1 MENQRSLLY
10 LSVFFILFL
19 MYQTWEEDYG
29 PKPVAVETNSNS
41 GVENNASYNDVPDAA
56 IPTDARSTSSTVS
69 MAAPVETIPT
79 QGKIIRVVTDLLEL
93 EIDTDGG
100 DVRQMYLRNY
110 PANEEADGQL
120 LELFSSKA
128 ENFHIAQS
136 GLISSKSLT
145 PDNVKT
151 NSLYSVAQDEY
162 RLAEGNDE
170 LKVVLSWRQD
180 GVQVDKIFTFK
191 RDSYLIDV
199 EHIVNAGNETWFGQQ
214 YRQLKKVE
222 PSDDGESSFIY
233 TYTGGVVY
241 NDELKYEKID
251 FSEMAD
257 KRHLADIGLSNRMQ
271 GGWLAM
277 IQHYFL
283 AAWVPDE
290 NESNKI
296 YTKYIDQNGQYILG
310 MVSPVTEIAAGE
322 QGRFHSQLVVGPKI
336 QGRLEEIATGL
347 ELTVDYGI
355 LTIIAK
361 PLFWLL
367 KTYHSVFDNWGWAII
382 FLTLTVKLIFYKL
395 SETSYRSMARMRK
408 VAPRMKAMKERFGDD
423 RQAMSQAMMKM
434 YKEEKINPLGGC
446 LPILVQMPV
455 FIALYWVLLESVE
468 MRNAPF
474 ALWIQNLSAQDPYYN
489 LPVIMGVT
497 MFIQQKL
504 NPAPMDPIQQK
515 VFQFMPIMFTVFFLF
530 FPSGLV
536 LYWVVN
542 NTLSI
547 AQQWVITKRV
557 ENS

>member
-1 MENQRSLLY
+1 MENQRTLLY
-10 LSVFFILFL
+10 LSFFFILFL
-19 MYQTWEEDYG
+19 MYQTWQEEYG
-29 PKPVAVETNSNS
+29 PKPVPVVESQIPAAEKHRS
-41 GVENNASYNDVPDAA
+41 ANDVPDAS
-56 IPTDARSTSSTVS
+56 IPGETNS
-69 MAAPVETIPT
+69 AANISAVPAEEIPS
-79 QGKIIRVVTDLLEL
+79 QGKIIKVVTDLLEL
-93 EIDTDGG
+93 EIDTNGG
-100 DVRQMYLRNY
+100 DVRQMVLRQY
-110 PANEEADGQL
+110 PATAEDDGQL

-128 ENFHIAQS
+128 DNFHIAQS
-136 GLISSKSLT
+136 GIISTKSIT
-145 PDNVKT
+145 PDSNQS
-151 NSLYSVAQDEY
+151 NSIYVSAQDEY

-170 LKVVLSWRQD
+170 LKVVLHWQQS
-180 GVQVDKIFTFK
+180 GVQVEKVFTFK

-199 EHIVNAGNETWFGQQ
+199 EHIVKAGNETWFGQQ
-214 YRQLKKVE
+214 YRQLKRVE
-222 PSDDGESSFIY
+222 PNGDGESSFIY

-257 KRHLADIGLSNRMQ
+257 KRHLVDIGLGKRME

-283 AAWVPDE
+283 AAWVPDQDE
-290 NESNKI
+290 KNKI
-296 YTKYIDQNGQYILG
+296 YTKYINQNGQYILG
-310 MVSPVTEIAAGE
+310 MVSPIKEIAAGQ

-336 QGRLEEIATGL
+336 QSRLEEISKGL
-347 ELTVDYGI
+347 ELTVDYGV

-367 KTYHSVFDNWGWAII
+367 KQFHGVFENWGWAII

-395 SETSYRSMARMRK
+395 SETSYRSMAKMRK

-446 LPILVQMPV
+446 FPILVQMPV

-474 ALWIQNLSAQDPYYN
+474 ALWIQNLSAQDPYYI

-547 AQQWVITKRV
+547 AQQWVITKRI
-557 ENS
+557 EAS